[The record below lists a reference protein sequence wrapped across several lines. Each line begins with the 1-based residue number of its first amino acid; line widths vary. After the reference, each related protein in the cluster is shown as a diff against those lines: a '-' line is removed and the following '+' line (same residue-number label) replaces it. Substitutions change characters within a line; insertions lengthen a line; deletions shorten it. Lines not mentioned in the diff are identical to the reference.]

1 MMPGEIVELQH
12 QLLLLCPTNIWIA
25 VKSNNLYDYNLYD
38 YNLQLTINL
47 NEYQHEVL

>member
-25 VKSNNLYDYNLYD
+25 VKSNNLYDYNL
-38 YNLQLTINL
+38 QLTINL